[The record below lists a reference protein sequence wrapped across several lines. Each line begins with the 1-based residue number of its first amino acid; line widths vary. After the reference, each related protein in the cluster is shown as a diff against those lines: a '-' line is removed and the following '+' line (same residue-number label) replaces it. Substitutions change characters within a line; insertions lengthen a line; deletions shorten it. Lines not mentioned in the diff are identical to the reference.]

1 MSAESDPDLPASRRE
16 LDVHARLVRALQQPA
31 PYPHPVDQIKLVETH
46 ISSVLLTGRYA
57 YKIKKPLDLG
67 FVDYGTLGRREHFCL
82 EELRLNRRLAPDLYL
97 AVVAI
102 TGSADRPKLGA
113 SGRPIEYAVK
123 MRQFSQD
130 DLLSHLLERGQLE
143 VEAIEHVA
151 SRLARFHGEIE
162 TAGEY
167 TPFGKPESVLAP
179 MHQNFEQLRLLLTDG
194 KLLSQLARLERWTGR
209 QYQSLVHA
217 LTERKARGYIR
228 ECHGDLHLNNIV
240 QLNGEPT
247 IFDGVEF
254 NDALRWIDVMSELA
268 FLIMDLDDRGA
279 PGMANR
285 ALNAYL
291 HKSGDYGGIL
301 LLRFYQV
308 YRAVV
313 RAKIACIRVEQN
325 DKQHAILDQ
334 YRSYASLAERYTQAP
349 KPYLLINH
357 GVTGSGKSTIS
368 RQLADVLG
376 AIWLRSD
383 VERGR
388 DGYGVNR
395 GRYSVSARDAV
406 YDRLLQLSG
415 AIIDSGFGVIVDAT
429 FLQAAQR
436 ASFRALSG
444 AKHLPFL
451 IIETH
456 ADEAELRERV
466 GRRLRQGDD
475 PSEADLEVLDNHLK
489 TREPLFGQELAVT
502 VSIEAGNELPVT
514 EIRRRCGL
522 SG

>member
-16 LDVHARLVRALQQPA
+16 LDLHARLVRALQQPA
-31 PYPHPVDQIKLVETH
+31 PYPHPVDQIQLVETH
-46 ISSVLLTGRYA
+46 ISSVLLTGCYA
-57 YKIKKPLDLG
+57 YKIKKPLNLG

-102 TGSADRPKLGA
+102 TGSADRPKLRA
-113 SGRPIEYAVK
+113 SGWPIEYAVK

-151 SRLARFHGEIE
+151 RRLARFHGEIE

-194 KLLSQLARLERWTGR
+194 KLLSQLARLERWTER

-308 YRAVV
+308 YRAMV
-313 RAKIACIRVEQN
+313 RAKIACIRVDQN
-325 DKQHAILDQ
+325 DKQRAVLDQ

-415 AIIDSGFGVIVDAT
+415 AIIDSGFGLIVDAT

-436 ASFRALSG
+436 ARFRALAG

-451 IIETH
+451 IMETH

-489 TREPLFGQELAVT
+489 TREPLFGQELAVA